1 MTDAAV
7 TAAAATTDE
16 KVTGDNSI
24 HAGKAISIN
33 DRNSAE
39 LVKADTDNVDAAYAA
54 VGAHE
59 DLVVDAA
66 TDKRLLRKIDR
77 YILPIM
83 CLVYGMYE

>member
-16 KVTGDNSI
+16 KVAGDNSI

-39 LVKADTDNVDAAYAA
+39 LVKADTENVDAAYAA